1 MKKQLFNSKPITLL
15 NVTYKIFAKAFQM
28 QMQLVLM
35 EAISQDQSTFLP
47 FRFILNTILLIH
59 ETITWV
65 KKSKQ
70 PLILLKLNF
79 YKAYDKVDWRFLFNY
94 MDKLEIPTKFV
105 NMTKM
110 FL

>member
-1 MKKQLFNSKPITLL
+1 
-15 NVTYKIFAKAFQM
+15 M

-35 EAISQDQSTFLP
+35 EAISQNQSTFLP
-47 FRFILNTILLIH
+47 FRFILNNILLIH

-79 YKAYDKVDWRFLFNY
+79 PKAYDKVDWRFLFNY
-94 MDKLEIPTKFV
+94 MDKFEIPTEFV
-105 NMTKM
+105 NMM
-110 FL
+110 QVFL